1 MLSLIYSCGC
11 KCTIHRE
18 MTIICCIKPCQT
30 YWITMRHFDL
40 AEDHGIHLYGILVP
54 ERSRSLQT
62 TKIPLSFPMN
72 ILNAQRAFVWFGF
85 DGHWEEVYI
94 FVNSINYKEPSRKVI
109 FVCGNVLE
117 QKYSRAGQLSSYH
130 LLSHVPKSSY
140 SQSLAPW
147 ALRLPT
153 SKRLISAAQKYAR
166 TNFCKLM
173 HWNRHHNIANIY
185 LRQRHVLGMCG
196 GGIPAIVPPLRL

>member
-54 ERSRSLQT
+54 KRSRSLQT
-62 TKIPLSFPMN
+62 TKMPLSFPMN
-72 ILNAQRAFVWFGF
+72 ILYKCPESIRVIRVCGLPDHDGWTPLH
-85 DGHWEEVYI
+85 GHWEEV

-173 HWNRHHNIANIY
+173 H
-185 LRQRHVLGMCG
+185 
-196 GGIPAIVPPLRL
+196 